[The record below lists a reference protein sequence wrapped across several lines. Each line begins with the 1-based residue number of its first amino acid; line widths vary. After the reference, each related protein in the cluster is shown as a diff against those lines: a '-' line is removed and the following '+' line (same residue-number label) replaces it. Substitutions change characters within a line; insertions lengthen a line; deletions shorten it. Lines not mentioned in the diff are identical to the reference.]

1 MAQIDPSIVLGVKPV
16 QIEDPINRFAR
27 QQELSVNMMKA
38 NEMQRG
44 LEDQN
49 ALRQLVKEGLDPST
63 PDFARRAYQ
72 VSPELG
78 IKVAKSQADLNK
90 SKFEGVKLEAEA
102 IDSKLKQSRSL
113 LEGISTPEQYMAWHE
128 ANHRDPVLG
137 PLLASRGI
145 TADQSRARIVDALNR
160 PGGLEKLINE
170 SKLGVAKFA
179 EMNTLSAYQQAT
191 LNKPI
196 FSAEAGGFV
205 IPPRVGGG
213 GVSAG
218 GAGGGS
224 GAGGGVT
231 PAAGGV
237 IPVEG
242 VKSKSTEA
250 EKQAAYNTKR
260 ILTAAKDIS
269 KAVENNPSAIAPGFF
284 ESIAPGE
291 GAANLARSSDRQLV
305 SSGYADLIDAALYL
319 ATGAAYNKEQLEA
332 QKKALLP
339 AFTDT
344 EENRQSK
351 QLKIIELINAAKIR
365 AGKEWT
371 PELNTAVNNLFPSLR
386 EAPPINVEG
395 VGTKVNTPGSKA
407 APAAPAAANT
417 VKLPNGAVKVFPT
430 PEAAAQFRKAAGL

>member
-1 MAQIDPSIVLGVKPV
+1 MATIDTSIYGNIKPV
-16 QIEDPINRFAR
+16 QIEDPINQFAR
-27 QQELSVNMMKA
+27 QQELSVNMLKA
-38 NEMQRG
+38 REMQQASENR
-44 LEDQN
+44 N
-49 ALRQLVKEGLDPST
+49 MMRQLDPS
-63 PDFARRAYQ
+63 D
-72 VSPELG
+72 PEYINKISRFDPKLG
-78 IKVAKSQADLNK
+78 AELSKS
-90 SKFEGVKLEAEA
+90 
-102 IDSKLKQSRSL
+102 R
-113 LEGISTPEQYMAWHE
+113 LEGDEKRLKMAGDSTKFYMDALPSINNPQQMAELTIAQYNDPHLG
-128 ANHRDPVLG
+128 PVLKRVR
-137 PLLASRGI
+137 PLEQALATIPTDPRGFELYKQKAGMGMKDFI
-145 TADQSRARIVDALNR
+145 THT
-160 PGGLEKLINE
+160 
-170 SKLGVAKFA
+170 
-179 EMNTLSAYQQAT
+179 TLSAYQLAN
-191 LNKPI
+191 LNKPV

-213 GVSAG
+213 GGGVSAG

-224 GAGGGVT
+224 GAGSGIM

-242 VKSKSTEA
+242 VKPKSTEA

-284 ESIAPGE
+284 EAIAPGE

-371 PELNTAVNNLFPSLR
+371 PELDKAVNNLFPSLR

-407 APAAPAAANT
+407 TPAAPAAANT

-430 PEAAAQFRKAAGL
+430 PEAAAQFRQAAGL